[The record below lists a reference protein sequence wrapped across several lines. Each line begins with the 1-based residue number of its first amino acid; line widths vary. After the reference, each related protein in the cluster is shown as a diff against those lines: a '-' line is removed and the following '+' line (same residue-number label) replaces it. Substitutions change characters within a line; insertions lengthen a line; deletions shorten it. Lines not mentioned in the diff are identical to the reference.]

1 MPQLVL
7 MPAPVITTIRRDV
20 ARLLAMLASRFE
32 ESALT
37 VSNGMA
43 ANNYLLG
50 FSDEVNGENSSKALV
65 DCRSSAN

>member
-1 MPQLVL
+1 
-7 MPAPVITTIRRDV
+7 
-20 ARLLAMLASRFE
+20 MLASRFE